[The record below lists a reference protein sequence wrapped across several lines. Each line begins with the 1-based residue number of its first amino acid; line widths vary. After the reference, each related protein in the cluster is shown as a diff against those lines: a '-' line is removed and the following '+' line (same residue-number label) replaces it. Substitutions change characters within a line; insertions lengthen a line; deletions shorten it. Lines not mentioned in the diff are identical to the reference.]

1 MHRRRAYVGL
11 VVCAALWGMVFV
23 SVAELLPH
31 LNATQIVSVRFAL
44 VAIGFAAAF
53 AARPALLPRLRGVEW
68 ALIALCGVLAV
79 PGSQYAIVEAQ
90 NYLSPPLASLIVT
103 SSPAVAA
110 VLAATFLRDR
120 LTMLQAIG
128 FAIALAGVTLI
139 LLIGAGSGSSAHHS
153 SPLGAAIAVITPI
166 SWALYTLALKPLAGR
181 HAPVGTVG
189 VVMIAGAIA
198 LSPTFGEAVTAL
210 HTMSGHDWAW
220 MLALVLGFSIVPNIL
235 WFESLRHL
243 PVHQTTAFMYVIPVF
258 ATIGTG
264 LVLGRVPG
272 AITIPGGLLVVAG
285 VALAQW
291 PGGERR
297 ALRAVED

>member
-1 MHRRRAYVGL
+1 MHHGRAYAGL

-53 AARPALLPRLRGVEW
+53 AARPALLPRLRRAEW
-68 ALIALCGVLAV
+68 GLIVVCGVLAV

-103 SSPAVAA
+103 SSPAIAA
-110 VLAATFLRDR
+110 VFAATFLRDR
-120 LTMLQAIG
+120 LTVLQAAG
-128 FAIALAGVTLI
+128 FAIALVGVALI
-139 LLIGAGSGSSAHHS
+139 LLIGAGSGSSEHHS
-153 SPLGAAIAVITPI
+153 SPLGAAIAVITPV

-189 VVMIAGAIA
+189 VVMIVGALA
-198 LSPTFGEAVTAL
+198 LSPTFGEAASAL
-210 HTMSGHDWAW
+210 DTMSGHDWAW

-258 ATIGTG
+258 ATLGTAV
-264 LVLGRVPG
+264 VLGREPS
-272 AITIPGGLLVVAG
+272 AITIPGGLLVIAG

-291 PGGERR
+291 PR
-297 ALRAVED
+297 ARLRTVGD